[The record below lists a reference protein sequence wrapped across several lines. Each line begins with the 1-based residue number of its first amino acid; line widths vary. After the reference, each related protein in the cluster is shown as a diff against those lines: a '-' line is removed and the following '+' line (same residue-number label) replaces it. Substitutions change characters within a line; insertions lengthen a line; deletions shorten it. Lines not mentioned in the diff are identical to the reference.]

1 MLYVFWSKIAG
12 GAYGDNEHACS
23 SSLVATLLQ
32 RNCLLKQIRNKP
44 KTKIRK
50 KPPPP
55 QQKKQS
61 QILNWIQNLII
72 SKISNVQVKGT
83 CHDKNQESHNINE
96 KRYSR
101 DAKTKVSKTLELF
114 DKDFKEVI
122 IKIL

>member
-1 MLYVFWSKIAG
+1 MLIQPSGYTSAEKLSTKT
-12 GAYGDNEHACS
+12 NKKQTKNQNKKK
-23 SSLVATLLQ
+23 AT
-32 RNCLLKQIRNKP
+32 
-44 KTKIRK
+44 TTTT
-50 KPPPP
+50 
-55 QQKKQS
+55 KKQS

-96 KRYSR
+96 KRYWR